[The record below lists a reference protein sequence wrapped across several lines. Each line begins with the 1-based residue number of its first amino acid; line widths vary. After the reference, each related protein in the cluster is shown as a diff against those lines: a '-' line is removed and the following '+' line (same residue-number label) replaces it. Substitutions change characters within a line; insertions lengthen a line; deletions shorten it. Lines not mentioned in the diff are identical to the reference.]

1 MSKTYVIEIDGEMKY
16 ITLSE
21 EKIEYFIRSYLE
33 YRISR
38 DLPI

>member
-1 MSKTYVIEIDGEMKY
+1 MSRTYVIEIDGEMKY

-21 EKIEYFIRSYLE
+21 EKMEYIIRSYLE